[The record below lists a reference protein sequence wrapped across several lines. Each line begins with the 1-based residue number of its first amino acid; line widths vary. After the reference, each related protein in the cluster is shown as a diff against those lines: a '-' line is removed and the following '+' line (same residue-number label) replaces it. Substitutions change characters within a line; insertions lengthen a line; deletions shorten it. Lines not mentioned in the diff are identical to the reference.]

1 MAGERLK
8 QPGFSE
14 ISGVCTHPD
23 FQGRGFGR
31 ELCLLVLDRI
41 TSRGEQAYL
50 RVYQSNTRALA
61 PCKAIGFRERR
72 QINIGQLASV

>member
-8 QPGFSE
+8 QPGFTA

-31 ELCLLVLDRI
+31 GLCLLLLDRI
-41 TSRGEQAYL
+41 TSRGEQGYL
-50 RVYQSNTRALA
+50 PVNQSNMGALA
-61 PCKAIGFRERR
+61 LYKAIDFRERR
-72 QINIGQLASV
+72 QINIGQLESV

>member
-23 FQGRGFGR
+23 FQGRGSGR
-31 ELCLLVLDRI
+31 ELCLLLLDRI
-41 TSRGEQAYL
+41 TSRAEQAYL
-50 RVYQSNTRALA
+50 HVHQSNMGALA
-61 PCKAIGFRERR
+61 LYKAIGFRERR
-72 QINIGQLASV
+72 QINIGKLESV